1 VYILKLPDF
10 VKKVGSMRKKKRT
23 AAAVKARKNKKFKK
37 LIDYEPILSLVSKLF
52 YLILAKSFDDQH
64 VYNVKASIKTS
75 KKK

>member
-10 VKKVGSMRKKKRT
+10 VKKVGSMRKKNAQQRLSKH
-23 AAAVKARKNKKFKK
+23 VKTKNLKK

-75 KKK
+75 KK